1 MATHGPALPSN
12 RAGVI
17 VRLGNGL
24 RFLSAHLVRRF
35 VPPPTLSDVAGT
47 GLTMAL
53 VDGQVLA
60 IIPVGPRGSALTVC
74 EVGGELVGLL
84 GADPEAV
91 GFFEASYAEAEFL
104 VPYARQALISE
115 LHEAGRV
122 VETRYDEDGVRLK
135 FRADSETLDRLAKK
149 LR

>member
-1 MATHGPALPSN
+1 MSTNGPALPSN

-17 VRLGNGL
+17 VRLGGEL
-24 RFLSAHLVRRF
+24 RFLAAHLVRRF

-60 IIPVGPRGSALTVC
+60 IIAVGPRGSALTVC

-91 GFFEASYAEAEFL
+91 GFFETSPEGVSFQGKSAADLDVAELVRRSARGTFEQEAEA
-104 VPYARQALISE
+104 
-115 LHEAGRV
+115 
-122 VETRYDEDGVRLK
+122 
-135 FRADSETLDRLAKK
+135 
-149 LR
+149 

>member
-1 MATHGPALPSN
+1 MATNGPALPSN

-17 VRLGNGL
+17 VRLGGEL

-91 GFFEASYAEAEFL
+91 GFFETSPEGVSFQGTSAADLDVAELVRKSARGTFEQEAEA
-104 VPYARQALISE
+104 
-115 LHEAGRV
+115 
-122 VETRYDEDGVRLK
+122 
-135 FRADSETLDRLAKK
+135 
-149 LR
+149 

>member
-1 MATHGPALPSN
+1 MPTASPVSTSN

-17 VRLGNGL
+17 VRLGGEL

-60 IIPVGPRGSALTVC
+60 ILAVGPRGSALTVC

-91 GFFEASYAEAEFL
+91 GFFEADATGVVFRGQRAAELDVAELVRASARGTFEQEAEA
-104 VPYARQALISE
+104 
-115 LHEAGRV
+115 
-122 VETRYDEDGVRLK
+122 
-135 FRADSETLDRLAKK
+135 
-149 LR
+149 

>member
-1 MATHGPALPSN
+1 MSTESPALSSN

-17 VRLGNGL
+17 VRLKGEP

-60 IIPVGPRGSALTVC
+60 IIAVGPRGSALTVC

-91 GFFEASYAEAEFL
+91 GFFESNGAGVSFQGQAAPDLDVAELVRASARGTFEQEAEA
-104 VPYARQALISE
+104 
-115 LHEAGRV
+115 
-122 VETRYDEDGVRLK
+122 
-135 FRADSETLDRLAKK
+135 
-149 LR
+149 

>member
-1 MATHGPALPSN
+1 MSTSSPALSSN

-17 VRLGNGL
+17 VRLKGEP
-24 RFLSAHLVRRF
+24 RFLSAHSVRRF

-60 IIPVGPRGSALTVC
+60 IIAVGPRGSALTVC

-91 GFFEASYAEAEFL
+91 GFFEPNGAGVSFEGQAAADLDVAELVRASARGTFEQESEA
-104 VPYARQALISE
+104 
-115 LHEAGRV
+115 
-122 VETRYDEDGVRLK
+122 
-135 FRADSETLDRLAKK
+135 
-149 LR
+149 

>member
-1 MATHGPALPSN
+1 MAPLSPALPLN

-17 VRLGNGL
+17 VRLGGEL
-24 RFLSAHLVRRF
+24 RFLSAHSVRRF

-74 EVGGELVGLL
+74 ELGGELVGLL

-91 GFFEASYAEAEFL
+91 GFFEADGAGVSFHGQRAQVLDVAELVRASARRTFEQEAE
-104 VPYARQALISE
+104 V
-115 LHEAGRV
+115 
-122 VETRYDEDGVRLK
+122 
-135 FRADSETLDRLAKK
+135 
-149 LR
+149 

>member
-1 MATHGPALPSN
+1 MSTQSPALSSN

-17 VRLGNGL
+17 VRLKGEP

-60 IIPVGPRGSALTVC
+60 IIAVGPRGSALTVC

-91 GFFEASYAEAEFL
+91 GFFEPNGVGVSFQGQTAPDLDVAELVRASARGTFEQEAEA
-104 VPYARQALISE
+104 
-115 LHEAGRV
+115 
-122 VETRYDEDGVRLK
+122 
-135 FRADSETLDRLAKK
+135 
-149 LR
+149 

>member
-1 MATHGPALPSN
+1 MSTPTPVPTTN

-17 VRLGNGL
+17 VRLHGEL

-60 IIPVGPRGSALTVC
+60 IIPVGPRGAAVTVC

-91 GFFEASYAEAEFL
+91 GFFAPDGAGVTFHGQNAAELDVAELVRASARGTFEQEAEA
-104 VPYARQALISE
+104 
-115 LHEAGRV
+115 
-122 VETRYDEDGVRLK
+122 
-135 FRADSETLDRLAKK
+135 
-149 LR
+149 

>member
-1 MATHGPALPSN
+1 MSTNGPALPSN

-17 VRLGNGL
+17 VRLGGEL

-60 IIPVGPRGSALTVC
+60 IIPVGPRGSAVTVC

-91 GFFEASYAEAEFL
+91 GFFESSPEGVSFQGRSAADLDVAELVRKSARGTFEQEAEA
-104 VPYARQALISE
+104 
-115 LHEAGRV
+115 
-122 VETRYDEDGVRLK
+122 
-135 FRADSETLDRLAKK
+135 
-149 LR
+149 

>member
-1 MATHGPALPSN
+1 MSTPTPVPTSN

-17 VRLGNGL
+17 VRLRGEL

-60 IIPVGPRGSALTVC
+60 IIPVGPRGAALTVC

-91 GFFEASYAEAEFL
+91 GFFEPDGAGVTFDGQNAPELDVAELVRASARGTFEQEAEA
-104 VPYARQALISE
+104 
-115 LHEAGRV
+115 
-122 VETRYDEDGVRLK
+122 
-135 FRADSETLDRLAKK
+135 
-149 LR
+149 

>member
-1 MATHGPALPSN
+1 MPQQSPALALN

-17 VRLGNGL
+17 VRLNGEL
-24 RFLSAHLVRRF
+24 RFMSAHSVRRF

-60 IIPVGPRGSALTVC
+60 IIAVGPRGSALTIC

-91 GFFEASYAEAEFL
+91 GFFESDGAGVSFQGERAQALDVAELVRASARGLGEQEAEA
-104 VPYARQALISE
+104 
-115 LHEAGRV
+115 
-122 VETRYDEDGVRLK
+122 
-135 FRADSETLDRLAKK
+135 
-149 LR
+149 

>member
-1 MATHGPALPSN
+1 MSTSSPALSPN

-17 VRLGNGL
+17 VRLKGEP

-47 GLTMAL
+47 GLTMGL

-60 IIPVGPRGSALTVC
+60 IIAVGPRGSALTVC

-91 GFFEASYAEAEFL
+91 GFFEPDGAGVMFGGQTAADLDVAELVRASARGTFEPESEA
-104 VPYARQALISE
+104 
-115 LHEAGRV
+115 
-122 VETRYDEDGVRLK
+122 
-135 FRADSETLDRLAKK
+135 
-149 LR
+149 

>member
-1 MATHGPALPSN
+1 MSPHSPALPLN

-17 VRLGNGL
+17 VRLGGEL
-24 RFLSAHLVRRF
+24 RFLSAHSVRRF

-60 IIPVGPRGSALTVC
+60 IIAVGPRGSALTVC

-91 GFFEASYAEAEFL
+91 GFFEADGPGVSFHGQRAQALDVAELVRASARGAFEQEAEA
-104 VPYARQALISE
+104 
-115 LHEAGRV
+115 
-122 VETRYDEDGVRLK
+122 
-135 FRADSETLDRLAKK
+135 
-149 LR
+149 

>member
-1 MATHGPALPSN
+1 MSTESPTLTN

-17 VRLGNGL
+17 VRLRGEA

-60 IIPVGPRGSALTVC
+60 IIAVGARGSALTVC
-74 EVGGELVGLL
+74 EVGGELIGLL

-91 GFFEASYAEAEFL
+91 GFFEAGAGGVSFQGNLALELDVAE
-104 VPYARQALISE
+104 
-115 LHEAGRV
+115 
-122 VETRYDEDGVRLK
+122 
-135 FRADSETLDRLAKK
+135 
-149 LR
+149 

>member
-1 MATHGPALPSN
+1 MSTHGAALPSN

-17 VRLGNGL
+17 VRLQGEL

-91 GFFEASYAEAEFL
+91 GFFETSPEGVSFQGKSAPDLDLAELVRKSARGTFEQEAEA
-104 VPYARQALISE
+104 
-115 LHEAGRV
+115 
-122 VETRYDEDGVRLK
+122 
-135 FRADSETLDRLAKK
+135 
-149 LR
+149 

>member
-1 MATHGPALPSN
+1 MTTESSAPTAN

-17 VRLGNGL
+17 VRLQGER
-24 RFLSAHLVRRF
+24 RFLAAHWVRRF

-60 IIPVGPRGSALTVC
+60 IIAVGPRGSALTVC

-91 GFFEASYAEAEFL
+91 GFFETRAGGVSFQGGAALELDVAELVRASARGTFEQEAEA
-104 VPYARQALISE
+104 
-115 LHEAGRV
+115 
-122 VETRYDEDGVRLK
+122 
-135 FRADSETLDRLAKK
+135 
-149 LR
+149 

>member
-1 MATHGPALPSN
+1 MPTESSAPIAN
-12 RAGVI
+12 RAGVV
-17 VRLGNGL
+17 VRLRGEL
-24 RFLSAHLVRRF
+24 RFLAAHLVRRF

-91 GFFEASYAEAEFL
+91 GFFEPLAGGVSFQGQPAQELDVAELVRASARGTFEQEAEA
-104 VPYARQALISE
+104 
-115 LHEAGRV
+115 
-122 VETRYDEDGVRLK
+122 
-135 FRADSETLDRLAKK
+135 
-149 LR
+149 

>member
-1 MATHGPALPSN
+1 MPQQSPALALN

-17 VRLGNGL
+17 VRLNGEL
-24 RFLSAHLVRRF
+24 RFMSAHSVRRF

-60 IIPVGPRGSALTVC
+60 IIAVGPRGSALTIC

-91 GFFEASYAEAEFL
+91 GFFEADGAGVSFQGERAQALDVAELVRASARGLGEQEAEA
-104 VPYARQALISE
+104 
-115 LHEAGRV
+115 
-122 VETRYDEDGVRLK
+122 
-135 FRADSETLDRLAKK
+135 
-149 LR
+149 

>member
-1 MATHGPALPSN
+1 MSPHSSGLPLN

-17 VRLGNGL
+17 VRLGGEL
-24 RFLSAHLVRRF
+24 RFLSAHSVRRF

-60 IIPVGPRGSALTVC
+60 IIAVGPRGSALTVC

-91 GFFEASYAEAEFL
+91 GFFEADGAGVSFHGQCA
-104 VPYARQALISE
+104 QALDVAE
-115 LHEAGRV
+115 LVRASARGAFEQQG
-122 VETRYDEDGVRLK
+122 ET
-135 FRADSETLDRLAKK
+135 
-149 LR
+149 

>member
-1 MATHGPALPSN
+1 MSTSSPALSPN

-17 VRLGNGL
+17 VRLKGEA

-60 IIPVGPRGSALTVC
+60 IIAVGPRGSALTVC

-91 GFFEASYAEAEFL
+91 GFFESNGAGVSFKGQAAPDLDVAELVRASARGTFEQEAEA
-104 VPYARQALISE
+104 
-115 LHEAGRV
+115 
-122 VETRYDEDGVRLK
+122 
-135 FRADSETLDRLAKK
+135 
-149 LR
+149 

>member
-1 MATHGPALPSN
+1 MSTNGPALPSN

-17 VRLGNGL
+17 VRLGGEL

-60 IIPVGPRGSALTVC
+60 IIAVGPRGSALTVC

-91 GFFEASYAEAEFL
+91 GFFEASPEGVSFQGKSAADLDVAELVRKSARGTFEQEAEA
-104 VPYARQALISE
+104 
-115 LHEAGRV
+115 
-122 VETRYDEDGVRLK
+122 
-135 FRADSETLDRLAKK
+135 
-149 LR
+149 

>member
-1 MATHGPALPSN
+1 MSTPSPGPPPN

-17 VRLGNGL
+17 VRLKGEP

-60 IIPVGPRGSALTVC
+60 IIAVGPRGSALTVC

-91 GFFEASYAEAEFL
+91 GFFEPDGAGVTFGGQTAPDLDVAEL
-104 VPYARQALISE
+104 VRTSARGTFEQESE
-115 LHEAGRV
+115 A
-122 VETRYDEDGVRLK
+122 
-135 FRADSETLDRLAKK
+135 
-149 LR
+149 